1 MNAVVELSRKAFDA
15 VVMDLDGVITDT
27 ASLHE
32 MAWKRMFDG
41 FLATRATAGGRG
53 PPAVRE

>member
-1 MNAVVELSRKAFDA
+1 MNAVVELTRTAFDA
-15 VVMDLDGVITDT
+15 VVMDLDWVVTDT

-41 FLATRATAGGRG
+41 FLAVR
-53 PPAVRE
+53 PPREGEDHLPF